1 MNSAYTKQHIPVALK
16 NTVWHKHCKY
26 PAHVEITQCRTCPN
40 FVSIPESIRIMNG
53 ISYDIKPIYID
64 GRIKLISGV
73 GEFGHIIAEKN
84 GGSTTE
90 ANLIVQC
97 KNCNTRQ
104 GSKNIEP
111 QQMNYDAEMLD
122 GEMTNAEYER
132 LSTAENAEM
141 GEIYEACHGVCTSG
155 RVCRNKPIMNRRF
168 CHIHLTS

>member
-1 MNSAYTKQHIPVALK
+1 MNSVYKKQYIPLALK
-16 NTVWHKHCKY
+16 NAVWHKHCKY
-26 PAHVEITQCRTCPN
+26 PAHMEITQCCTCAN
-40 FVSIPESIRIMNG
+40 IVLIPESIRSMNG
-53 ISYDIKPIYID
+53 ISNDIKSVFID
-64 GRIKLISGV
+64 AQVKSISGV

-90 ANLIVQC
+90 DNLIVQC

-111 QQMNYDAEMLD
+111 QQMDYDAEMLD
-122 GEMTNAEYER
+122 GEMINAEYER

-141 GEIYEACHGVCTSG
+141 GEMYEACHGVCASG
-155 RVCRNKPIMNRRF
+155 RVCRNKPIINRRF